1 MMQLFLLLLEVI
13 YLFLAFKSGNSFFF
27 VVAIILGGWWLY
39 ELNKESR
46 KRNEAI
52 EKETIDQ
59 IEEYPHTR
67 YILSPDYLQALLI
80 DENSDTFR
88 ILDREE
94 LDDEFE
100 AREYDFQELFEV
112 AIVEDGK
119 NVALTSKG
127 GVHGWSL
134 IDGGSKLDVNIGG
147 SEESEEKSKKEVK
160 KLLLKLVVDD
170 LSNPIVE
177 YTFLDNEQAIPKDL
191 DEYKDIFKEC
201 NNWYQKVSIIIKRY
215 EHERKEVT
223 VNAWT

>member
-13 YLFLAFKSGNSFFF
+13 YLFLAFKTGKTIFFLI
-27 VVAIILGGWWLY
+27 AIILGGWWLY
-39 ELNKESR
+39 EINKESR
-46 KRNEAI
+46 KRNEEI

-67 YILSPDYLQALLI
+67 YILSPDYLQAFLI
-80 DENSDTFR
+80 DEDTKTFH
-88 ILDREE
+88 ILKREE

-100 AREYDFQELFEV
+100 AREFDFQELFEV

-119 NVALTSKG
+119 KVAHTSRD
-127 GVHGWSL
+127 GWSL
-134 IDGGSKLDVNIGG
+134 IDEGSKEDG
-147 SEESEEKSKKEVK
+147 SNESEGKSKKEVK
-160 KLLLKLVVDD
+160 KLLLKLVVND

-201 NNWYQKVSIIIKRY
+201 KNWYHKVSIIIKRY
-215 EHERKEVT
+215 EREHKDVT
-223 VNAWT
+223 ANGWT